1 EGILQRTPRGMDF
14 RRPGSLGLETEGLGG
29 SDGYLSRGLG
39 GKALVQVRHSRRGN
53 QAPQGGVDCLE
64 PFVGSAGEFGPGT
77 PVRGVSR
84 TREWVAPGVSTAS
97 AAPGWQGRPAFGVSR
112 CQTGES
118 WRIQKC
124 Q

>member
-1 EGILQRTPRGMDF
+1 MIYLDHNATTPVLPGPAGDSSFIIHHSSFSEEWGNPSRAFKFGSKLRGVIEAACA
-14 RRPGSLGLETEGLGG
+14 RS
-29 SDGYLSRGLG
+29 
-39 GKALVQVRHSRRGN
+39 
-53 QAPQGGVDCLE
+53 
-64 PFVGSAGEFGPGT
+64 T

-84 TREWVAPGVSTAS
+84 TRERVAPGVSTVS

-112 CQTGES
+112 CQTGEI

>member
-1 EGILQRTPRGMDF
+1 MRFTFCSHEALTRVNGVPQKHDILTN
-14 RRPGSLGLETEGLGG
+14 RPIL
-29 SDGYLSRGLG
+29 
-39 GKALVQVRHSRRGN
+39 
-53 QAPQGGVDCLE
+53 
-64 PFVGSAGEFGPGT
+64 GT

-84 TREWVAPGVSTAS
+84 TRERVAPGVSTAS

-112 CQTGES
+112 CQTGEI